1 MFVRE
6 LEADGVFEQGGE
18 ETFFL
23 FNHGGFEA
31 FGGVAAKAA
40 EKVRGATLEANEF
53 DAGVAHEFFA
63 ERAAKGG
70 RGRGMAR
77 TTAAAIIQ
85 NHGRRFGRFGAVKF
99 RDADVDGGGF
109 DEEFHVAKAELL
121 AGGEPGIGH
130 GLAVEKS
137 SVGGM
142 RVVQMH
148 AVVGEGNL
156 GVVRRDTGMR
166 KVEFARRVAPDAV
179 DAEAKFGGLL
189 AEASGLDEE
198 ACHENF

>member
-1 MFVRE
+1 MRE

-23 FNHGGFEA
+23 FNHGSFEA
-31 FGGVAAKAA
+31 FGGVAAEAA
-40 EKVRGATLEANEF
+40 EKVRGATLEADEF

-85 NHGRRFGRFGAVKF
+85 NHGRRFEWFGAVKF
-99 RDADVDGGGF
+99 RDADVDDGGF

-121 AGGEPGIGH
+121 AGGEPDIGH
-130 GLAVEKS
+130 GVAVEKS

-142 RVVQMH
+142 RIVHMH

-156 GVVRRDTGMR
+156 GVV
-166 KVEFARRVAPDAV
+166 
-179 DAEAKFGGLL
+179 
-189 AEASGLDEE
+189 
-198 ACHENF
+198 